1 MNSYLMPPRISDYGI
16 IGDCHSAGLISRH
29 CSVDWLCFP
38 RFDSPSVFAR
48 ILDFKE
54 GGHFAVTPSVKFDV
68 TQKYVQDT
76 AILES
81 IFDCE
86 TGSLSIRN
94 FMPIYEKKDGGLTK
108 RSYGIDESIVT
119 HHRLAVTILGLKGKV
134 AVRSTFTPRFN
145 YSALKPSMKLEGKD
159 GLIAYGKEET
169 LALTHLGSSEEA
181 GEGSWRI
188 CEYAADHNF
197 ILNENDRHDIVL
209 TYSQS
214 CRRRSERLT
223 RAAIDHELRRTH
235 TFWKKWVE
243 ICKYK
248 GEYRSQVVRSLIT
261 LKLLTYAPTGAIIAA
276 PTTSL
281 PESIGGV
288 RNWDYRYCW
297 LRDASFTIM
306 AFMRLGYIEEA
317 EGLMYWLVERV
328 KARKRGLK
336 ILETVDGKQ
345 TIREE
350 ELDWLAGYENSRPV
364 RIGNAAVEQTQLD
377 VFGEVTNAFYHY
389 VKNRGKTPSELW
401 QLMFELVDHV
411 AEHWSDT
418 DRGIWEPRTRSR
430 HYVYSKAMCWL
441 TLYRGVQLATI
452 IGKQDCVERWSKIK
466 DIVKSDV
473 LEKGFNKQIGAFTQ
487 SYSSDEL
494 DASVLRLPMIGFID
508 ARNVKMLSTISAI
521 EKALSMNSLLYRYR
535 THDGVGGDE
544 GCFLIATFWFIDN
557 LIRIG
562 KVEEAKKR
570 FDELTKYANHLG
582 LLSEE
587 IDPRSHE
594 LLGNFPQAFTHIGLI
609 NSALDI
615 EDEST

>member
-1 MNSYLMPPRISDYGI
+1 M
-16 IGDCHSAGLISRH
+16 SA
-29 CSVDWLCFP
+29 P
-38 RFDSPSVFAR
+38 
-48 ILDFKE
+48 
-54 GGHFAVTPSVKFDV
+54 TVKFDV
-68 TQKYVQDT
+68 TQKYIEDT
-76 AILES
+76 AILENT
-81 IFDCE
+81 FDCE
-86 TGSLSIRN
+86 TGSLSVRN
-94 FMPIYEKKDGGLTK
+94 FMPIYEREEEGVTK

-119 HHRLAVTILGLKGKV
+119 YHRLVVTIVGLKGKV
-134 AVRSTFTPRFN
+134 PVRSRFVPRFK
-145 YSALKPSMKLEGKD
+145 YSALKPSMKLEGND
-159 GLIAYGKEET
+159 GLMAYGDEET
-169 LALTHLGSSEEA
+169 LTLIHLGSSEETS
-181 GEGSWRI
+181 EPSWRI
-188 CEYAADHNF
+188 SDHDAEYDF
-197 ILNENDRHDIVL
+197 IVHKNHRHDIVL
-209 TYSQS
+209 TYNQS
-214 CRRRSERLT
+214 CKRRSERLT
-223 RAAIDHELRRTH
+223 RAAIDHEFRRTN
-235 TFWKKWVE
+235 TFWKRWVE
-243 ICKYK
+243 ISKYK
-248 GEYRSQVVRSLIT
+248 GDYRNQVVRSLIT

-276 PTTSL
+276 PTASL
-281 PESIGGV
+281 PEAIGGV

-345 TIREE
+345 TVKEK
-350 ELDWLAGYENSRPV
+350 ELNWLAGYRNSKPV

-389 VKNRGKTPSELW
+389 VKNVGKAPSELW
-401 QLMFELVDHV
+401 QLMFELVDHI

-418 DRGIWEPRTRSR
+418 DRGIWEPRTRPR

-441 TLYRGVQLATI
+441 ILHRGVQLATI
-452 IGKQDCVERWSKIK
+452 IGKQDYVKRWSKIK
-466 DIVKSDV
+466 DIVKDDV

-494 DASVLRLPMIGFID
+494 DASVLRLPIIGFID
-508 ARNVKMLSTISAI
+508 PKNEKMLSTISAI
-521 EKALSMNSLLYRYR
+521 EKDLSVNSLLYRYR
-535 THDGVGGDE
+535 THDGVRGDE

-557 LIRIG
+557 LIKIG
-562 KVEEAKKR
+562 KVELAKKR
-570 FDELTKYANHLG
+570 FDELTMYANHLG

-587 IDPRSHE
+587 INPRSHE